1 MTVTPL
7 RQRMIEDMKVRNL
20 PSDIQRLYIDRVA
33 EFAQHF
39 GKSPEVLGPE
49 EIHRYKLYLV
59 EHKQAS
65 WMVLNETV
73 SALRFLYLV
82 TLGRDWRIPVGIYT
96 STELEMSRDTQRQQ
110 GIDTQSTPVPEKS
123 PSVAPLRQ
131 RMIED
136 MKVRNL
142 SPDTEKCYIDRVA
155 KFAQH
160 FGRSPELLGAEEIRA
175 YQVYLIEQKHASWA
189 VLNQTVC
196 ALRFL
201 YRNTLGRDWV
211 IQHIPCPKKPRK
223 LPVILSLEEVS
234 RFFDAI
240 SNIKHRAIVM
250 TAYAGG
256 LRISEVVSLR
266 INDIDSQRMV
276 IRVEQGKGRKD
287 RYLPLSPKLLTIL
300 REYWKAVRPT
310 DWLFPGGR
318 PGEHIGR
325 NRIEQVCQKATRA
338 SRLPKQVT
346 VRMLRHSFATH
357 LLESGNDVRKIQ
369 ILLGHRSLSTTQ
381 RYTHVSTQTVCATT
395 SPFELLPSVGPEVA
409 KAKAPEP
416 RHF

>member
-49 EIHRYKLYLV
+49 EIHTYKLYLV

-82 TLGRDWRIPVGIYT
+82 TLGRNWRIPVGIYT
-96 STELEMSRDTQRQQ
+96 STELGVSRDTQQQQ
-110 GIDTQSTPVPEKS
+110 GIDAQSTPVSEKS

-136 MKVRNL
+136 MKVRNF
-142 SPDTEKCYIDRVA
+142 SRDTEKCYIDRVA

-160 FGRSPELLGAEEIRA
+160 FGRSPELLGPEEIRA
-175 YQVYLIEQKHASWA
+175 YQVYLVEQKQASS

-266 INDIDSQRMV
+266 ISDIDSQRMV

-318 PGEHIGR
+318 PGKHISR
-325 NRIEQVCQKATRA
+325 SRIERVCQKAPRA

-357 LLESGNDVRKIQ
+357 LLEAGNDVRKIQ
-369 ILLGHRSLSTTQ
+369 ILLGHRSLATTQ

-395 SPFELLPSVGPEVA
+395 SPFELLPSVGSEVA
-409 KAKAPEP
+409 KTKATKP